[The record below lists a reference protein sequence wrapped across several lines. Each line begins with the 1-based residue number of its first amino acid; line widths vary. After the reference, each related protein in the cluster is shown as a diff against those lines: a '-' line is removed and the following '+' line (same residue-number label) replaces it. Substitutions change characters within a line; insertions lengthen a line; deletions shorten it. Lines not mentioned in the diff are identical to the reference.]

1 MGELVFLRYLK
12 TRLISFLFF
21 LNDLGW
27 VVNLC
32 KSLEYSRLYI
42 TPEFLFLWKIINT
55 AIMKKI
61 ILFSV
66 SAMLLASCVTQ
77 KKYNDYVSASTLQRD
92 FLKSAFTNCSK
103 NLTTVS
109 KLENNLE
116 NQVVALRADS
126 VSKKRQVENL
136 SSQVTELKQLN
147 ANLSN
152 KQSAM
157 IKQQAE
163 ESKKTLAELQTT
175 REELQTREDA
185 LDSIQLSLEQER
197 RSLDKIRKELG
208 IKDNEI
214 LSKNKQIAEMEEVLR
229 KKDSA
234 TVALRTKIE
243 KALVG
248 FEGKGLTIEQRGGKI
263 YVLLEESLLFS
274 VGKSDVGAKGQEA
287 LKNLASVLEQ
297 NRDINITIE
306 GHTDNTG
313 GSKINWELSTK
324 RALAISYILL
334 DNSTIEGKRITV
346 SGRGQYSPIDNTNT
360 VEGRA
365 KNRRSEIILTP
376 DFQELHD
383 ILQTK

>member
-1 MGELVFLRYLK
+1 MCTVK
-12 TRLISFLFF
+12 A
-21 LNDLGW
+21 

-42 TPEFLFLWKIINT
+42 ILEFLFLQRIINK
-55 AIMKKI
+55 ASMKKI

-66 SAMLLASCVTQ
+66 SAMLFASCVTQ
-77 KKYNDYVSASTLQRD
+77 KKYNDFVGASNFQRD
-92 FLKSAFTNCSK
+92 SLTSLLENCSK

-109 KLENNLE
+109 ELEKNLE
-116 NQVVALRADS
+116 NRVVALRADS
-126 VSKKRQVENL
+126 LSKKRQVDNL
-136 SSQVTELKQLN
+136 SSQVTELTQLN

-157 IKQQAE
+157 MKQQAD
-163 ESKKTLAELQTT
+163 ESKKTLAELQTA
-175 REELQTREDA
+175 REKLQTREDD

-197 RSLDKIRKELG
+197 RNLDKIRKELG

-214 LSKNKQIAEMEEVLR
+214 VLKNKQIAEMEEVLR
-229 KKDSA
+229 KKDSI
-234 TVALRTKIE
+234 TMALRTKIE

-274 VGKSDVGAKGQEA
+274 VGKSDVAAKGQEA

-346 SGRGQYSPIDNTNT
+346 SGRGQYSPIDTANTT
-360 VEGRA
+360 EARA

-376 DFQELHD
+376 DLQELYD
-383 ILQTK
+383 VLQMK

>member
-1 MGELVFLRYLK
+1 
-12 TRLISFLFF
+12 
-21 LNDLGW
+21 
-27 VVNLC
+27 
-32 KSLEYSRLYI
+32 
-42 TPEFLFLWKIINT
+42 
-55 AIMKKI
+55 MKKI

-77 KKYNDYVSASTLQRD
+77 KKYNDYVNASMFQRD
-92 FLKSAFTNCSK
+92 SLKLALTNCSK
-103 NLTTVS
+103 NLATVS
-109 KLENNLE
+109 KLESNLE

-126 VSKKRQVENL
+126 LSKKRQIENL
-136 SSQVTELKQLN
+136 SSQVTELQQLN
-147 ANLSN
+147 TNLSN

-157 IKQQAE
+157 MKQQAE

-214 LSKNKQIAEMEEVLR
+214 LLKNQQIAEMEEVLR
-229 KKDSA
+229 RKDSA
-234 TVALRTKIE
+234 TLALRTKIE

-248 FEGKGLTIEQRGGKI
+248 FEGQGLTIEQRGGKI

-274 VGKSDVGAKGQEA
+274 VGKSDVAAKGQEA
-287 LKNLASVLEQ
+287 LKNLATVLQQ
-297 NRDINITIE
+297 NPDINITIE

-313 GSKINWELSTK
+313 GSKINWELSAK

-346 SGRGQYSPIDNTNT
+346 SGRGQYTPIDNTNT

-376 DFQELHD
+376 DLKELYD